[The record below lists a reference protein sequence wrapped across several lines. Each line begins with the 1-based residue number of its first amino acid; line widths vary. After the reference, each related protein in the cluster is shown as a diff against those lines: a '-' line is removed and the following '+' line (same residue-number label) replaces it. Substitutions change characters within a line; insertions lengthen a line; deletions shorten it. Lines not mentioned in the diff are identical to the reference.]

1 MLATLLTLTNLYNIR
16 PTCLQNALGTRPD
29 DLCHLWVIL
38 SILDEEILKNLLT
51 LNLGRCKEAA
61 QAGSSSSP

>member
-16 PTCLQNALGTRPD
+16 PTCLQNTLGTRPD
-29 DLCHLWVIL
+29 DLRRLWVIL
-38 SILDEEILKNLLT
+38 SILDEEILNNLLT
-51 LNLGRCKEAA
+51 LNLGRSKKAA